1 MSICGKRKIDCAVG
15 HRVKR
20 NYARPLLLSPEQPMS
35 DFDAENVVDYAR
47 LHQLYEEFMRFSWG
61 IFDAICYRPSWPSI
75 KPRYV

>member
-1 MSICGKRKIDCAVG
+1 
-15 HRVKR
+15 
-20 NYARPLLLSPEQPMS
+20 MS